1 MLGLTGRYIME
12 VLGPTCDNFA
22 GVFASDSIP
31 GSLAKK
37 RRFSCVVNLSRASQP
52 GSHFISIHADGG
64 CAIYIDPTG
73 LPCFVQDITTFLV
86 KCGRPVKY
94 SSVAMQDPASPFCG
108 FYCILAVLL
117 LDDRKRES
125 TPPPR
130 IEFSET
136 DLLSNDQKCV
146 DYIKL
151 ILR

>member
-64 CAIYIDPTG
+64 CAIYIDP
-73 LPCFVQDITTFLV
+73 
-86 KCGRPVKY
+86 
-94 SSVAMQDPASPFCG
+94 
-108 FYCILAVLL
+108 IL
-117 LDDRKRES
+117 
-125 TPPPR
+125 
-130 IEFSET
+130 
-136 DLLSNDQKCV
+136 
-146 DYIKL
+146 
-151 ILR
+151 